1 MRLTN
6 PKAALVGGLLIL
18 SLSAFAEET
27 KIQVEEPSRL
37 RLFGRGG
44 LASGGN
50 SVVSSTYVN
59 TGEKWDIRA
68 GAGAIFAI
76 GGEFQLTEQWSI
88 QATKGYQ
95 REKTDAT
102 DGEVKLTRSPQEL
115 LVFYE
120 IAPKWKLGG
129 GVRQDKNIGMTW
141 YKDGGSSGSTKFEDT
156 NGTVLE
162 AQYLFTPR
170 DKKSQRS
177 LQAGLSLRVVRQDLK
192 NNEWQKTYNA
202 NQVGLS
208 VFFYY

>member
-18 SLSAFAEET
+18 SLSAFAEES

-44 LASGGN
+44 LAMGGN
-50 SVVSSTYVN
+50 SIVSGSYTDN
-59 TGEKWDIRA
+59 TTWDIRA

-76 GGEFQLTEQWSI
+76 GGEFQLTYQWSI

-95 REKTDAT
+95 REKTNAT
-102 DGEVKLTRSPQEL
+102 DAEVKLTRAPQEV

-120 IAPKWKLGG
+120 VAPQWKLGAG
-129 GVRQDKNIGMTW
+129 LRQDKNIGMTW

-192 NNEWQKTYNA
+192 NNDWQKTYNA